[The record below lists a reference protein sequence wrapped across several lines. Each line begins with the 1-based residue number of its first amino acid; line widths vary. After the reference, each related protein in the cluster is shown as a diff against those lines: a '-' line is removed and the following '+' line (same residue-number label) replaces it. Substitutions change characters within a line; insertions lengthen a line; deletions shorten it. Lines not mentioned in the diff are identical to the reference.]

1 MALTGLEI
9 YKLLP
14 KTNCKKCG
22 FPTCLA
28 FAMALAAKKVSLDKC
43 PDVSEETKQIL
54 AEAAEP
60 PIRTVLIGEK
70 YKIGGEIVLFRH
82 EKTFYNPC
90 LLGVLIKDTFDE
102 TTIEERINEFY
113 TLEFDRVGQ
122 KHKTE
127 LLAIKLEQ
135 QNNTEK
141 IKYILSKIKEDTL
154 VGIFSN
160 NTSSLEEVLKIK
172 KFHLI
177 GICEDIKDLE
187 KYVSLAK
194 HYSVPLVVGSEDLDK
209 TISIIENIVKQH
221 NFRELIINVAV
232 KNYSQVTEYLTQI
245 RRLALKKNLRSLG
258 YPTIIIIESDNE
270 IENLSFA
277 TLGVLKYASI
287 VIVNTTRQDI
297 HLSLVTMRLNIYT
310 DPQKPTTV

>member
-60 PIRTVLIGEK
+60 PIRTIVIGEK

-102 TTIEERINEFY
+102 TTIEERINEF
-113 TLEFDRVGQ
+113 
-122 KHKTE
+122 
-127 LLAIKLEQ
+127 
-135 QNNTEK
+135 
-141 IKYILSKIKEDTL
+141 
-154 VGIFSN
+154 
-160 NTSSLEEVLKIK
+160 
-172 KFHLI
+172 
-177 GICEDIKDLE
+177 
-187 KYVSLAK
+187 
-194 HYSVPLVVGSEDLDK
+194 
-209 TISIIENIVKQH
+209 
-221 NFRELIINVAV
+221 
-232 KNYSQVTEYLTQI
+232 
-245 RRLALKKNLRSLG
+245 
-258 YPTIIIIESDNE
+258 
-270 IENLSFA
+270 
-277 TLGVLKYASI
+277 
-287 VIVNTTRQDI
+287 
-297 HLSLVTMRLNIYT
+297 
-310 DPQKPTTV
+310 